1 MSTCRTVRAAH
12 EKPVPRRPMPSVP
25 EKQPP
30 SWSLFGISW
39 LRWALALAA
48 LILLP
53 LGFMGGIKL
62 NELVDKWRSGDLSH
76 EGERS
81 LPPEPQLQ
89 EEVDRAVESESQIQQ
104 RKKITSLELEHYHL
118 RRERER
124 IIEKLAHLDE
134 RQKAHSE
141 RP

>member
-81 LPPEPQLQ
+81 QPPEPQLQ

-118 RRERER
+118 HRERER
-124 IIEKLAHLDE
+124 ITEKLAHLDE

-141 RP
+141 RL